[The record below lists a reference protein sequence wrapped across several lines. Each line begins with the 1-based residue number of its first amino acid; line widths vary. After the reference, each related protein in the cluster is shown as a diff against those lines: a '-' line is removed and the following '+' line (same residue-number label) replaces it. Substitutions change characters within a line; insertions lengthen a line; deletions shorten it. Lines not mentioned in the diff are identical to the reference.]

1 MKKISFDEYDN
12 VSSME
17 RTIEIL
23 TKSECFRNSYIVYT
37 EREEQ
42 IIFII
47 TIISILYKHKCYQ
60 EYLEKITEAK
70 NDVEIEIL
78 DNMIEELHKCV
89 KEDNYIEASKIIKN
103 NEIVIQEFLTQY
115 YTKKDTNYIT
125 NKHTIEVVIK
135 EKKQKEIL
143 KYNPLIINQLLKAK
157 QTPLTEEEQIIEDI
171 LEFIVESEQI
181 CFTRIE
187 ISNNIKKLMEKKYK
201 EKELDNVISF
211 IISIIYQEIK
221 ENPISE
227 ISNMIIAIVENEKIS
242 KEEILKRFKEDE
254 KFSNIILKTFQEY
267 NFEIEEGK
275 LRNLEQQPSK
285 EYAKRIY
292 NKIKP

>member
-23 TKSECFRNSYIVYT
+23 TKAGCFRNSYVVYT

-42 IIFII
+42 IIFIL
-47 TIISILYKHKCYQ
+47 TIISILYKQKCYQ
-60 EYLEKITEAK
+60 EYLEKNTEAQ

-78 DNMIEELHKCV
+78 DNIIEKLYKYV

-103 NEIVIQEFLTQY
+103 NGIVIQEFLTQY
-115 YTKKDTNYIT
+115 YIKKDTNYIT
-125 NKHTIEVVIK
+125 SKHTIEVVFK

-157 QTPLTEEEQIIEDI
+157 QNPITEEEQIIEDI

-227 ISNMIIAIVENEKIS
+227 ISNMIIAIVENQKIS
-242 KEEILKRFKEDE
+242 KEEIIKRFKEDD
-254 KFSNIILKTFQEY
+254 KFSNMILKTFQEY

-275 LRNLEQQPSK
+275 LRSLEQQPSK